1 MARSPDA
8 SRLPIR
14 LPVAPGQ
21 ESVWDYPRPPR
32 LERTPRRIRVVLAGI
47 TVADSQHALRV
58 LETSHPPTYYVP
70 PADVRWDYLEAQS
83 GLGSVC
89 EWKGAARY
97 FNVVAGGRRS
107 VRAAWS
113 YPDPTD
119 AFRALKDHVAFYV
132 GLMDACF
139 VDKEQA
145 WSQPGGFYGGWVTSE
160 IVGPFKG
167 EPGSEGW

>member
-1 MARSPDA
+1 
-8 SRLPIR
+8 
-14 LPVAPGQ
+14 
-21 ESVWDYPRPPR
+21 VWDYPRPPR

-58 LETSHPPTYYVP
+58 LETSHPPAYYVP

-83 GLGSVC
+83 SLGSVC
-89 EWKGAARY
+89 EWKGAASY
-97 FNVVAGGRRS
+97 FNVIAGGRRAA
-107 VRAAWS
+107 RAAWS

-119 AFRALKDHVAFYV
+119 AFRALKDHMASYV

-139 VDKEQA
+139 VNKKQA
-145 WSQPGGFYGGWVTSE
+145 WPQPGGFCGGWVTSE
-160 IVGPFKG
+160 VVGPFKG